1 MDAELIRLSRFRL
14 FRLAHHVNLV
24 AVLFSHGDN
33 LMTRFCTEMRH
44 VDHRR
49 RVICQHLNTSA
60 CCQRGHPLAQ
70 FQNGQGAQQPTRI
83 QCIDNLHVT
92 RFRSSVTACPQG
104 CDIACRDAARQMDY
118 LGFMF
123 GIEII
128 DAGLLPAMIVA
139 LLAGVISF
147 LSPCVLPIVPPYI
160 AYMSGVTLTELS
172 QEGQKRAR
180 AILPALFFVLGL
192 STVFLFLGFTASAIG
207 QTFLQYQDTFNTVA
221 GLLVMG
227 FGAHFV
233 GVYRIG
239 FLDRE
244 ARLDVGDKGGSS
256 FGAYVLGL
264 AFAFGWTPCIGP
276 QLGAIL
282 SMAASEGN
290 VTRGTLLLAVYAMG
304 LGVPFLLVAAFLP
317 RLTGLMGWMKRH
329 MEQIERVMGL
339 LLWTIG
345 LLMLTG
351 GFSDFSFWLLET
363 FPSLA
368 ALG

>member
-1 MDAELIRLSRFRL
+1 
-14 FRLAHHVNLV
+14 
-24 AVLFSHGDN
+24 
-33 LMTRFCTEMRH
+33 
-44 VDHRR
+44 
-49 RVICQHLNTSA
+49 
-60 CCQRGHPLAQ
+60 
-70 FQNGQGAQQPTRI
+70 
-83 QCIDNLHVT
+83 
-92 RFRSSVTACPQG
+92 
-104 CDIACRDAARQMDY
+104 
-118 LGFMF
+118 MF

-139 LLAGVISF
+139 LFAGTLSF
-147 LSPCVLPIVPPYI
+147 LSPCVLPIVPPYL
-160 AYMSGVTLTELS
+160 AYMSGVSVQDLS
-172 QEGQKRAR
+172 TGKAGGNR

-207 QTFLQYQDTFNTVA
+207 TVFLQYQDWFNTVA
-221 GLLVMG
+221 GIVVMV

-233 GVYRIG
+233 GVYRIS

-244 ARLDVGDKGGSS
+244 ARLDAGDRGGSA

-282 SMAASEGN
+282 SLAASEGS
-290 VTRGTLLLAVYAMG
+290 VVRGTSLLAIYAVG

-317 RLTGLMGWMKRH
+317 RLGGLMGWMKRH
-329 MEQIERVMGL
+329 MQQIERVMGL

-351 GFSDFSFWLLET
+351 GFSSFSYWLLEK
-363 FPSLA
+363 FPTLA
-368 ALG
+368 TLG